1 MKKQNFFSSLLVSA
15 VALTIAVPSL
25 VNADP
30 AGSPPGGNVDANFN
44 TVTATGGYF
53 VQADI
58 TNWFYNSGG
67 HYGGSVAVNDP
78 NGFISTGTSRVAGTF
93 QGGTKGVDGSCNVAA
108 CAAGY
113 FSATGAGGVGVSA
126 SSTNGVAGTFNGT
139 NGGVS
144 VTTTNFNA
152 GDFTTFDPSSY
163 ALISSGSNNFRG
175 KILNTDASVNGGRVQ
190 ISDDDGF
197 RIANTAGTAQFDVSG
212 TTGDISDPNGDVT
225 VSDEFQVSGGF
236 SKSDVGF
243 RLNSASATFTVEQI
257 GSMTRMY
264 DNTTQPLQILDAD
277 GLDVRGYIRN
287 GGIISDS
294 NPVKIAEPD
303 GLLVTSIGGTQG
315 LTVSSAGDIADT
327 NSDVMVADNL
337 QSTGYISSGWDGT
350 GTDTTFAAIY
360 NNGAM
365 YGTGAI
371 WNSPTAGG
379 LTLNAIS
386 PGGMTLNSCLNHTDT
401 APVNGQCDTIS
412 GNAGFTINTQ
422 SGGQTINATT
432 GGFTVNA
439 TSGGIALNSDTGGI
453 ANQKAGLP
461 VRIQDNMEVSGSIQ
475 TIGNHDLRTWLYD
488 GADWVI
494 DIFGDVNATG
504 AITGN
509 SVGTYYE
516 YENPVS
522 AYRSGGAWYN
532 CDAYPGTN
540 ICEKRANC
548 QNHAGTA
555 DIPIHASVSNII
567 GGGANAYLVQIG
579 VNHPSATDAQY
590 YYYSSNA
597 ASPTGLRIKVLCFSP
612 DGD

>member
-1 MKKQNFFSSLLVSA
+1 MLVSA

-44 TVTATGGYF
+44 TVTSNSVTAGGGYF

-58 TNWFYNSGG
+58 TNWLYNSGG
-67 HYGGSVAVNDP
+67 TYGGSVAVNDP
-78 NGFISTGTSRVAGTF
+78 NGFISTGTSLVAGTF
-93 QGGTKGVDGSCNVAA
+93 QGGTKGVDGSCNVGA

-190 ISDDDGF
+190 ISDDNGF
-197 RIANTAGTAQFDVSG
+197 RIANTAGSAQFDVSG
-212 TTGDISDPNGDVT
+212 TTGDISDPVGAVT
-225 VSDEFQVSGGF
+225 VKDDNGLELWRAAGG
-236 SKSDVGF
+236 SADITLTPAVPP
-243 RLNSASATFTVEQI
+243 RLTTNHNLTLNLNSGNGTMFFMDGLNNATLGMNQWGIYNAGVGPSPSF
-257 GSMTRMY
+257 SP
-264 DNTTQPLQILDAD
+264 QPLKIIDSE
-277 GLDVRGYIRN
+277 GLG
-287 GGIISDS
+287 ISD
-294 NPVKIAEPD
+294 NAGNVR
-303 GLLVTSIGGTQG
+303 LLIDDT
-315 LTVSSAGDIADT
+315 GDISDL
-327 NSDVMVADNL
+327 NSDVMITDNM
-337 QSTGYISSGWDGT
+337 QSTGYIASGWDGT
-350 GTDTTFAAIY
+350 LADTSFAAIY

-371 WNSPTAGG
+371 WNSPTMGG

-401 APVNGQCDTIS
+401 TPANGQCDTIS

-461 VRIQDNMEVSGSIQ
+461 VRVQDNLEVSGS
-475 TIGNHDLRTWLYD
+475 TLVSGNIDLRTWLYD
-488 GADWVI
+488 GSDWLISV
-494 DIFGDVNATG
+494 FGDFNATG
-504 AITGN
+504 KITATSIG
-509 SVGTYYE
+509 SYYYRYSGVASRTSGAWVGCDSTTT
-516 YENPVS
+516 
-522 AYRSGGAWYN
+522 GGAT
-532 CDAYPGTN
+532 C
-540 ICEKRANC
+540 IL
-548 QNHAGTA
+548 
-555 DIPIHASVSNII
+555 
-567 GGGANAYLVQIG
+567 NAYCDGTDPAVDVHTSWMINGTTSTYQLFDYLSDSSGSVYMT
-579 VNHPSATDAQY
+579 SAGIKPDY
-590 YYYSSNA
+590 W
-597 ASPTGLRIKVLCFSP
+597 RIRVKCF
-612 DGD
+612 DTNV